1 MCVDRVRDVAR
12 TDGDDAHRPRTRKA
26 TTIRANGANARTRL
40 GVDGG
45 VDGSRLGVDDHRLG
59 GRRMSSEPWRRAVHN
74 TMSALQARDFGDIAY
89 MGFDKL

>member
-12 TDGDDAHRPRTRKA
+12 TDGDDAHIPRTRKA

-40 GVDGG
+40 GVDG
-45 VDGSRLGVDDHRLG
+45 SRLGVDEHCLG
-59 GRRMSSEPWRRAVHN
+59 GRRMSSEPWRRAAHD